1 MNQDPEQIAR
11 DNIDKQLIACGW
23 VIQDKDKINL
33 NAALG
38 VVVRYYLTQDGKET
52 DYVFFIDKKP
62 VGVIEAKREE
72 EGHRL
77 TTVEEQSNEYANSK
91 LKYLNNDPLPF
102 VYESTGDV
110 TRFTD
115 FRDPKPRSRPVFT
128 FHRPETFR
136 TWLKTEKSLRASL
149 LDIPVLQTEGLRDC
163 QINAITKLE
172 SSFKEFK
179 PKALIQMATGS
190 GKTFTAISFIYRLLK
205 FTEAKRILFLVDTK
219 NLGEQAEQEF
229 MSFLPNDDN
238 RKFTELY
245 GVHRLKSSYV
255 PTDNHV
261 YISTIQRL
269 YSILKGT
276 ELEEAAEE
284 ENPNESRWL
293 SGAPK
298 EPMPVVYNE
307 KLPIEFFDFIVI
319 DECHRSIY
327 NLWMQVIQYYDAFQI
342 GLTATPD
349 NRTFGYFNQNIVSEY
364 THEQAIADGVNVGFD
379 VFLIETQIT
388 QQGGTIWKGE
398 YVERREKLSRKKRW
412 ELQDENENYT
422 ANQLDKDIVNPNQIR
437 LIIKTFKEHLP
448 EIFPDRLTD
457 KGEFEIPK
465 TLIFAKTDSHADDII
480 NIVREEFG
488 EGNSFCKKI
497 TYRNKD
503 EDPKSVLAQ
512 FRNDYFPRIAVTVDM
527 IATGTDVKPL
537 ECLLFMRD
545 VRSRNYFEQMK
556 GRGTRII
563 TLDDLKKV
571 TPTAKH
577 TKDHF
582 VIVDAVGVTKSIKSD
597 SRPLEK
603 KPGVPLKDLLGAIA
617 VGNRDEELFSSLANR
632 LTRLEKQ
639 VTEQEKQQF
648 SEKAEGK
655 TLKLVVNELLQA
667 YNPDV
672 LDDLKAKVE
681 TEMAGESPMAKEEAF
696 NKLHDELKEKA
707 AEVFHNSD
715 LREYIDNVRRA
726 HEQTIDITNP
736 DTLLNKGWATDS
748 KEKAENLVAD
758 FKTWIAQHQDEIT
771 ALQIFYTQPYRRR
784 ELNYKMIQEVLEKLK
799 LERPLLAPIQ
809 VWRAYEQLE
818 KATGSPKSELI
829 ALVSLLRR
837 ISGVDATLIDYSN
850 KVDLNFRNWILKKN
864 AGQHNRFTE
873 EQMQWLRMI
882 KDHIATSIHLDAD
895 DLDYTPFDAAGGK
908 GKMWQ
913 LFGEQMD
920 EIINELNE
928 ALAA

>member
-52 DYVFFIDKKP
+52 DYVLFIDKKP

-284 ENPNESRWL
+284 ENPNERWQ
-293 SGAPK
+293 PK

-327 NLWMQVIQYYDAFQI
+327 NLWMQVLQYFDAFQI

-364 THEQAIADGVNVGFD
+364 THEQAIVDGVNVGFD

-388 QQGGTIWKGE
+388 RQGGTIWKDQ

-422 ANQLDKDIVNPNQIR
+422 ANQLDKEIVNPNQIR

-448 EIFPDRLTD
+448 EMFPDRLTD

-480 NIVREEFG
+480 NMVREEFG

-563 TLDDLKKV
+563 TLDDLRKV

-655 TLKLVVNELLQA
+655 TLKQVVNELLQA

-696 NKLHDELKEKA
+696 NNLHDELKEKA
-707 AEVFHNSD
+707 AEVFHSSD

-799 LERPLLAPIQ
+799 LERPLLAPMQ
-809 VWRAYEQLE
+809 V
-818 KATGSPKSELI
+818 
-829 ALVSLLRR
+829 
-837 ISGVDATLIDYSN
+837 
-850 KVDLNFRNWILKKN
+850 
-864 AGQHNRFTE
+864 
-873 EQMQWLRMI
+873 
-882 KDHIATSIHLDAD
+882 
-895 DLDYTPFDAAGGK
+895 
-908 GKMWQ
+908 
-913 LFGEQMD
+913 
-920 EIINELNE
+920 
-928 ALAA
+928 

>member
-1 MNQDPEQIAR
+1 MHNQNPEQIAR

-23 VIQDKDKINL
+23 LIQSVKKVSLSAGI
-33 NAALG
+33 G
-38 VVVRYYLTQDGKET
+38 VAVKEYLTDVGPA
-52 DYVFFIDKKP
+52 DYVLFVQGKP
-62 VGVIEAKREE
+62 CGIIEAKKEE

-77 TTVEEQSNEYANSK
+77 TTVEEQSNEYAQSK
-91 LKYLNNDPLPF
+91 LKHLNNAPLPF
-102 VYESTGDV
+102 VYESTGNL

-115 FRDPKPRSRPVFT
+115 FRDPKPRSRQVFT
-128 FHRPETFR
+128 FHKPETFL
-136 TWLKTEKSLRASL
+136 TWIKNGNTIRNSL
-149 LDIPVLQTEGLRDC
+149 LDIPTLPTDGLRDC

-172 SSFKEFK
+172 NSFKEFK

-190 GKTFTAISFIYRLLK
+190 GKTFTAITFIYRLLK
-205 FTEAKRILFLVDTK
+205 YTNSKRILFLVDTK

-245 GVHRLKSSYV
+245 GVHRIKSSFV
-255 PTDNHV
+255 PTDNQV
-261 YISTIQRL
+261 YICTIQRL

-276 ELEEAAEE
+276 ELDESAEE
-284 ENPNESRWL
+284 DNPNELWQ
-293 SGAPK
+293 PK
-298 EPMPVVYNE
+298 EPMPVVYNQT
-307 KLPIEFFDFIVI
+307 LPIEFFDFIVI

-327 NLWMQVIQYYDAFQI
+327 NLWMQVLQYFDAFQV

-388 QQGGTIWKGE
+388 KQGGTIWQGE

-422 ANQLDKDIVNPNQIR
+422 GNQLDKEIVNPNQIR

-448 EIFPDRLTD
+448 DMFPDRYLETGD
-457 KGEFEIPK
+457 FEIPK
-465 TLIFAKTDSHADDII
+465 SLIFAKTDSHADDII

-488 EGNSFCKKI
+488 EGNRFCKKI
-497 TYRNKD
+497 TYRNKE

-512 FRNDYFPRIAVTVDM
+512 FRNDYYPRIAVTVDM

-545 VRSRNYFEQMK
+545 VRSRNYYEQMK

-563 TLDDLKKV
+563 SLDDLRKV

-603 KPGVPLKDLLGAIA
+603 KPGVPLKDLLTAIA
-617 VGNRDEELFSSLANR
+617 VGNREEELFSSLANR
-632 LTRLEKQ
+632 LIRLEKQ
-639 VTEQEKQQF
+639 ITEQEKQQF
-648 SEKAEGK
+648 GEKTDGK
-655 TLKLVVNELLQA
+655 TLKNVVNNLLQA
-667 YNPDV
+667 YNPDII
-672 LDDLKAKVE
+672 DDLKAKIDI
-681 TEMAGESPMAKEEAF
+681 EMLGESPMAKEEAF
-696 NKLHDELKEKA
+696 NKMHEELKEKA
-707 AEVFHNSD
+707 AEIFHSAE
-715 LREYIDNVRRA
+715 LREFIDNVRRA
-726 HEQTIDITNP
+726 HEQTIDISNP
-736 DTLLNKGWATDS
+736 DTLLNKGWANDS
-748 KEKAENLVAD
+748 KDRAEVIIAD
-758 FKTWIAQHQDEIT
+758 FKAWIALHKDEIT

-784 ELNYKMIQEVLEKLK
+784 ELNYKMIHDILEKIK
-799 LERPLLAPIQ
+799 LEKPHLAPYSI
-809 VWRAYEQLE
+809 WKAYEQIE
-818 KATGSPKSELI
+818 QTNGSPKSELI

-837 ISGVDATLIDYSN
+837 VSGVDSVLMDYSN
-850 KVDLNFRNWILKKN
+850 KVDLNFRDWILKKN
-864 AGQHNRFTE
+864 AGKHNRFTE
-873 EQMQWLRMI
+873 EQMNWLRMI
-882 KDHIATSIHLDAD
+882 KDHIATSIHIDTE

-913 LFGEQMD
+913 LFGEQM
-920 EIINELNE
+920 ENIINELNE